1 MGKVTILEWT
11 TKNPLQ
17 QIGYNAGVCWGANV
31 DDKEKN
37 IKRAKECISNDHG
50 RTTEFPDV
58 NMVLD
63 GYSARVIREWYTHI
77 GGMPTRLQSSTRYV
91 KWAGRFDENF
101 VMAPKIKEALDKDPG
116 LRHNYEEFKK
126 SFQALLDDLE
136 AVGVPKE
143 DAALFYPLGMTTK
156 ITCKHNMRNLVDMSH
171 QRMCSRAYHEYRKLF
186 KDVLN
191 ALHDYSDEWAWIV
204 DNCMKSKCE
213 LLGYCPEKFT
223 CGRKPSIVEKENEI
237 QNLKNQIAPA
247 GSEQMYLIQE
257 ADNMKAE
264 LDTLKNN

>member
-91 KWAGRFDENF
+91 KWNGRFEENF
-101 VMAPKIKEALDKDPG
+101 VMAPKIKDALESNADLKTTFNNFVD
-116 LRHNYEEFKK
+116 
-126 SFQALLDDLE
+126 SFQVLLEQLE
-136 AVGVPKE
+136 QANVPKE
-143 DAALFYPLGMTTK
+143 DVALFYPLGMTTK
-156 ITCKHNMRNLVDMSH
+156 ITCKHNMRNLIDMSH
-171 QRMCSRAYHEYRKLF
+171 QRMCARAYHEYRQLF
-186 KDVLN
+186 RDVLA
-191 ALHDYSDEWAWIV
+191 ALHSYSDEWAWVV
-204 DNCMKSKCE
+204 DNCMKPKCE

-223 CGRKPSIVEKENEI
+223 CGRKP
-237 QNLKNQIAPA
+237 P
-247 GSEQMYLIQE
+247 
-257 ADNMKAE
+257 KAE
-264 LDTLKNN
+264 VENKTQNI